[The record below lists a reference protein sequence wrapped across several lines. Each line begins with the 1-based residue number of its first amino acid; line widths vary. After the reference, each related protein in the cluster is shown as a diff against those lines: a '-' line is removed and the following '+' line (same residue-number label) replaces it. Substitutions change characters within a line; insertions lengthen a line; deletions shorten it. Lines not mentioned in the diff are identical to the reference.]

1 MEKEF
6 YKRNLPHY
14 NSPDQNYFV
23 TFILKSSVPPSVL
36 KENKI
41 KLEMARNQF
50 DHAVKLNK
58 TDEELSE
65 LKDKIYQ
72 LKKAQAKQIEK
83 ILHNNRHPEVD
94 LRKTNNLDKIIESL
108 HFWENNRVENIAWS
122 VMPNHVHWVFHLKE
136 KDPLN
141 QLTNLGKLM
150 QSVKR
155 FTANSINKNEG
166 RKGSLWLDESFDTTI
181 RNEYHLHNVINY
193 TLHNPVK
200 AGLVRNWKDWKGNF
214 VSEKYQDEVDDGFGK
229 TTD

>member
-6 YKRNLPHY
+6 YRRNLPHY
-14 NSPDQNYFV
+14 NSPGQNYFV
-23 TFILKSSVPPSVL
+23 TFILKSSVPSSVL

-50 DHAVKLNK
+50 DHAMKLNK
-58 TDEELSE
+58 TDEELTAF
-65 LKDKIYQ
+65 KDKIYQ
-72 LKKAQAKQIEK
+72 LKKAHAKQLEK

-94 LRKTNNLDKIIESL
+94 LRKTNNLDKMLESL
-108 HFWENNRVENIAWS
+108 QFWENNRVENIAWS

-136 KDPLN
+136 KDQFN
-141 QLTNLGKLM
+141 QSTNFGKLM

-166 RKGSLWLDESFDTTI
+166 KKGSLWLDESFDTTI

-200 AGLVRNWKDWKGNF
+200 AGLVRNWQDWKGNF
-214 VSEKYQDEVDDGFGK
+214 VSEKYQDEVDDSFGK